1 MRYSVLIAV
10 AVLIGTALAQE
21 AAAPKKAPA
30 KAAAPKLTEKWLEPM
45 KWRSIGPANMGGRFT
60 SITVYEKDKK
70 IWWAATAS
78 GGLLKT
84 VNNGST
90 FEHQFDR
97 EATVSIGDVA
107 VAQTDKNIV
116 WVGTGECNPRNSVS
130 WGDGVYKSTDG
141 GKTWKNMGL
150 KTSFQI
156 GAVRIHPTNPDIV
169 YVGALGRLWGT
180 GGERGLYKTTDGGKT
195 WSRIHHIDDKTGVID
210 IQMHPTDPDTL
221 LVATYER
228 QRDGFDTNS
237 PAKKFGPGT
246 GLYKT
251 TDGGKTFKKITAG
264 GARRFLQP
272 MEGEP
277 PDRGCTAV
285 DHSSAQRVRFI
296 SD

>member
-21 AAAPKKAPA
+21 AVAPKKPSA
-30 KAAAPKLTEKWLEPM
+30 KEAPKLTKKWLEPI

-60 SITVYEKDKK
+60 SIAVYEKDKK

-150 KTSFQI
+150 KKSFQI

-180 GGERGLYKTTDGGKT
+180 GGDRGLYKTTDGGKT

-210 IQMHPTDPDTL
+210 IQMQDQETIAIVPLQTAIGAKPD
-221 LVATYER
+221 E
-228 QRDGFDTNS
+228 
-237 PAKKFGPGT
+237 PAPILKDRENHSAT
-246 GLYKT
+246 GLLFDRQALELKRLFLGSGR
-251 TDGGKTFKKITAG
+251 TDEKEDG
-264 GARRFLQP
+264 RERSP
-272 MEGEP
+272 
-277 PDRGCTAV
+277 
-285 DHSSAQRVRFI
+285 
-296 SD
+296 